1 MSPSSSMVEQR
12 TFNPWVASSSLAGGT
27 MYERK
32 YETKSMTGWGP
43 DETIITHKETLREI
57 AITGE
62 AFKSWA
68 SHVLTCIADDESRQ
82 RFATACRIP
91 DEVRT
96 EDIISD
102 NESAEKRL
110 DEIAEWFYVLG
121 TRIMT
126 IQKMMREGTPPRF
139 RESEGTNQ

>member
-1 MSPSSSMVEQR
+1 MVEQR

-27 MYERK
+27 KENMHERK
-32 YETKSMTGWGP
+32 YDTKVMTGWGP

-57 AITGE
+57 SITGE

-68 SHVLTCIADDESRQ
+68 SHVLTCIPDNEGRQ
-82 RFATACRIP
+82 RFAAACRIP
-91 DEVRT
+91 NQVRPEEVITDDEA
-96 EDIISD
+96 
-102 NESAEKRL
+102 AEKRL

-126 IQKMMREGTPPRF
+126 IQKMMREGTPPAF
-139 RESEGTNQ
+139 A